1 MPIYQTLTYIKN
13 KVQKALNDSVGGSS
27 VEVYLDSIAKDKD
40 DVKQGVYVSLLYEEE
55 EKTLKNNDYL
65 QTYYEPNDS
74 SQIKGYRKVNPSI
87 FLNLY
92 VLILSNHTPYEE
104 GLKQISNVISYFR
117 QNNVFSKQRK
127 ENGHDINDFVDIP
140 KSKLHKLIL
149 NLHTLTFEQN
159 NSLWQ
164 TLGTKLYPYVVY
176 KVTMAAYVEEETE
189 PDMVPVK
196 KVIDVIKSIAK
207 TQNNN

>member
-196 KVIDVIKSIAK
+196 KVIDVIKPIAK